1 MTLILKTLSDIEQF
15 HANNS
20 KTKEKTIG
28 FVPTMGNLHDG
39 HLSLL
44 SQSKEENDISILS
57 IFVNPKQFGEQKDLD
72 SYPRTLKADILK
84 AQELFENSEKKL
96 VILSPESESII
107 YPKNFKDYVTIERL
121 RAVSE
126 GKTRPGHFD
135 GVATVVKRLFILT
148 KANRAYFG
156 KKDFQQY
163 LLVKEM
169 VSQEKLAIEII
180 GLPIIREPSGL
191 AMSSRNSRLNKDQRD
206 ESLTLSRTLL
216 EVLFSAQSQGLK
228 KTTKLIQ
235 KKLEDNRFNYLEVR
249 NAHTFEEANEQDTDL
264 VILGNFQVGGTRLLD
279 NVEVTI

>member
-1 MTLILKTLSDIEQF
+1 
-15 HANNS
+15 
-20 KTKEKTIG
+20 
-28 FVPTMGNLHDG
+28 
-39 HLSLL
+39 
-44 SQSKEENDISILS
+44 
-57 IFVNPKQFGEQKDLD
+57 
-72 SYPRTLKADILK
+72 
-84 AQELFENSEKKL
+84 
-96 VILSPESESII
+96 
-107 YPKNFKDYVTIERL
+107 
-121 RAVSE
+121 
-126 GKTRPGHFD
+126 
-135 GVATVVKRLFILT
+135 
-148 KANRAYFG
+148 
-156 KKDFQQY
+156 
-163 LLVKEM
+163 